1 MKILGISGSMNPD
14 STTKKAVAIVLAA
27 AQKAGADTELI
38 HLAEWPM
45 PIYDVRDDF
54 STYPETVHR
63 FVRKVTEA
71 DGLII
76 ASPEYHGTISGA
88 LRNALDFLEGR
99 YLRDKPVAVLGVA
112 GGSMGATNT
121 VNTLHLIMRNLHAW
135 ALPASP
141 SVPNAYSAFDADGK
155 LKDPR
160 LQERLETLGGQL
172 VQTVNLKSAEKQL
185 K

>member
-88 LRNALDFLEGR
+88 LKNALDFLEGR

-121 VNTLHLIMRNLHAW
+121 VNTLHLIMRNLHACRQVLVFRMHT
-135 ALPASP
+135 ALLMPME
-141 SVPNAYSAFDADGK
+141 N
-155 LKDPR
+155 
-160 LQERLETLGGQL
+160 
-172 VQTVNLKSAEKQL
+172 
-185 K
+185 